1 MARSTK
7 SNTENQNPILCTMT
21 TPTPPR
27 LTGRHVTEKTTTLT
41 QLIELL
47 LELLLIVIFLP
58 VKIVRGSIE

>member
-1 MARSTK
+1 
-7 SNTENQNPILCTMT
+7 MT

-58 VKIVRGSIE
+58 VGIVRGSIG